1 VQAERS
7 NTAVRARGGST
18 TTAVDVVTEN
28 DPDAARFWKP
38 DPRSAKELRRAKR
51 KERRARR
58 SPRHRFILRALA
70 LAAFLLVFQAGW
82 SYVHALTAP
91 GTDPWSARS
100 VEWVRDHG
108 GGGIVNRIEHWWYTN
123 HPPPVGGR
131 PEHGLPRTKGPGGEA
146 VSKHTKAP
154 ATPVPIAP
162 PAPPHLAPPGN
173 IPPFTTPLP
182 GEGVWSPTGRTVQ
195 GLPTVY
201 TTFMRPDPV
210 HTSLVTGVAWMD
222 TKLLRGVFVP
232 GLQEPGGGPNPWGSQ
247 VPQDQRAGLV
257 AAFNSGFK
265 MSGARGGYYTDG
277 QMVKPLRDGAA
288 SLVILQDGT
297 VNVGTW
303 GRDFA
308 MDPNIKTVRQNLD
321 LMIDGGREVPGL
333 DSDTNDKWGATLGNK
348 VFVWRSAVGV
358 DAQGGLIFVGGSG
371 LNAKTL
377 GDVLVRAGAVRAME
391 LDINSQWV
399 SYYTYDQIYPYDP
412 SAVQGHKL
420 LPDMQRGE
428 DRYLQPG
435 ERDFFAMFAR

>member
-1 VQAERS
+1 M
-7 NTAVRARGGST
+7 
-18 TTAVDVVTEN
+18 
-28 DPDAARFWKP
+28 
-38 DPRSAKELRRAKR
+38 
-51 KERRARR
+51 
-58 SPRHRFILRALA
+58 
-70 LAAFLLVFQAGW
+70 LAAFLVMFQAGW

-91 GTDPWSARS
+91 GTDPLSARS

-131 PEHGLPRTKGPGGEA
+131 PEHGLPKSAKPGADA
-146 VSKHTKAP
+146 VSKHAKP
-154 ATPVPIAP
+154 VDTPKPTAP
-162 PAPPHLAPPGN
+162 PAPPHLASPGN
-173 IPPFTTPLP
+173 LPPFTTPLP
-182 GEGVWSPTGRTVQ
+182 GEGVWNPTGRTVK
-195 GLPTVY
+195 GLPSVY

-210 HTSLVTGVAWMD
+210 HTSLVTGIAWMD

-277 QMVKPLRDGAA
+277 EMVKPLRDGAA
-288 SLVILQDGT
+288 SLVIMQDGT
-297 VNVGTW
+297 VNIGMW

-308 MDPNIKTVRQNLD
+308 LDPNIKTVRQNLD
-321 LMIDGGREVPGL
+321 LMVDGGQEVPGL
-333 DSDTNDKWGATLGNK
+333 DSDGNDKWGATLGNK

-358 DAQGGLIFVGGSG
+358 DAQGGLVFVGGNG

-399 SYYTYDQIYPYDP
+399 TYYTYDQVYPYDP
-412 SAVQGHKL
+412 NAVQGHKL

-435 ERDFFAMFAR
+435 ERDFFSMFAR